1 MKTKLIVP
9 IVAVL
14 TLGLMGLSASASTRS
29 SDVLGEGVPLSAA
42 TRTIRIDATTKYVN
56 VTEHE
61 TVKFEVNGTDF
72 AINFAG
78 ALYGFDLNR
87 VAPAGA
93 LDHNVT
99 VWVTPDPLY
108 LT

>member
-1 MKTKLIVP
+1 MKTKLFVP
-9 IVAVL
+9 IVAAL
-14 TLGLMGLSASASTRS
+14 TLGLVSLSASAATRS
-29 SDVLGEGVPLSAA
+29 NSLLGEVEPLSAA
-42 TRTIRIDATTKYVN
+42 TRTIRIDAKTKYVN

-61 TVKFEVNGTDF
+61 TVKFEVNGTAF

-87 VAPAGA
+87 LAPAGA
-93 LDHNVT
+93 LDHKVI
-99 VWVTPDPLY
+99 VYVAPDPLY